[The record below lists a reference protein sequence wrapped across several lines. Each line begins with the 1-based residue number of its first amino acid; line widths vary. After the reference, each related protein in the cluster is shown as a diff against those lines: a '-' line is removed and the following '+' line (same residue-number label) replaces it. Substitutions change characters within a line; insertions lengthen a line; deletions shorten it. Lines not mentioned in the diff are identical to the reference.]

1 MGIMDVYER
10 SCEAIPP
17 KKSRRKRRGGG
28 EKDSSLFLVNGALP
42 PFLVKI
48 LNKVIYM
55 AMLFFIS
62 ADFILLGI

>member
-1 MGIMDVYER
+1 MDVYER

-17 KKSRRKRRGGG
+17 KKSRRKRRG

>member
-1 MGIMDVYER
+1 MGIMVVYER

-17 KKSRRKRRGGG
+17 KKSRRKRRGG
-28 EKDSSLFLVNGALP
+28 EKDYSLFLVNGALP

>member
-1 MGIMDVYER
+1 MFTKGVVR
-10 SCEAIPP
+10 LFLQ
-17 KKSRRKRRGGG
+17 KKVEEKGGGG